1 MAEIKQWHADKRQQY
16 RLKHDRLLRVAAA
29 CFNQKG
35 YSGTSLKDV
44 ARQLDLTDAA
54 LYYYVRNKEEL
65 VYQCYRRAADLGEQA
80 MLAGS
85 AEGENGL
92 AKALGYL
99 ARHIEAMCGEE
110 GPLAIMSEIP
120 SLEPAHK
127 ADILERSR
135 RHSLAFEALLTEGI
149 NDGSVAP
156 CDVRMTGNAIMGA
169 VNWIPKWYRPG
180 GPVTSAQVQSQ
191 FEAFFRRALQAAQ
204 GEATAAQDNRASDE
218 PERSWSS

>member
-1 MAEIKQWHADKRQQY
+1 MTDIKQWHADKGRQY
-16 RLKHDRLLRVAAA
+16 RLKHDRLLRVAAS

-54 LYYYVRNKEEL
+54 LYYYVRSKEEL
-65 VYQCYRRAADLGEQA
+65 VYQCYRRAADLGARA
-80 MLAGS
+80 MARGRE
-85 AEGENGL
+85 EGVDGL
-92 AKALGYL
+92 DKALRYL
-99 ARHIEAMCGEE
+99 AHHIEALCGED

-120 SLEPAHK
+120 SLEPDHK

-135 RHSLAFEALLTEGI
+135 AHSLAFEALLTEGI
-149 NDGSVAP
+149 SDGSIAP

-180 GPVTSAQVQSQ
+180 GPVSAEQVRSQ
-191 FEAFFRRALQAAQ
+191 FSAFFGRALGPEAARPQRLAVEAAQ
-204 GEATAAQDNRASDE
+204 
-218 PERSWSS
+218 